1 MEAGSLLKNS
11 VSYMRVTRTLH
22 ALVALLLFSTYSL
35 AESGAVT
42 YKEHC
47 SACHA
52 ANGAGDTMLGKNMN
66 LRPLASPEVQ
76 KQSDEELFAITAKG
90 KKGMPAY
97 DRKLSKQQIGDV
109 VKYLRT
115 LKK

>member
-1 MEAGSLLKNS
+1 
-11 VSYMRVTRTLH
+11 
-22 ALVALLLFSTYSL
+22 
-35 AESGAVT
+35 
-42 YKEHC
+42 
-47 SACHA
+47 
-52 ANGAGDTMLGKNMN
+52 MLGKNMN